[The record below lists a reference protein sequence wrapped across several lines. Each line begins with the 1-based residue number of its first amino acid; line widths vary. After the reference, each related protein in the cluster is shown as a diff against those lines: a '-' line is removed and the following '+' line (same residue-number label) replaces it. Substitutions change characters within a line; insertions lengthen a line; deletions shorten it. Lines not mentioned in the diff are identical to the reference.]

1 MRDQTIIQQFGQM
14 QQQLNAMER
23 NLVSM
28 STVLKEIVGKELLRS
43 QAVQV
48 ALLKKELIADA
59 DIVSA
64 LSEIIEE
71 GKKSLKEESDKV
83 EAEKLK
89 AVEILVPSTVKADSN
104 QDTVETPAIIPVTEI
119 PNA

>member
-1 MRDQTIIQQFGQM
+1 MREQTIIQQFGQM

-43 QAVQV
+43 QAVQI
-48 ALLKKELIADA
+48 ALIKKELLADA
-59 DIVSA
+59 DIVAA
-64 LSEIIEE
+64 LTELIEE
-71 GKKSLKEESDKV
+71 GKKDLKSEADRV

-89 AVEILVPSTVKADSN
+89 AVEILVPNNTVL
-104 QDTVETPAIIPVTEI
+104 PVNEG
-119 PNA
+119 